1 MSTQPAKPQK
11 SSSERVRGWSG
22 PAILSYGYRPFFMGA
37 GIWAVLAMLYWIVI
51 LSNETAYWSLFFP
64 LDWHAHE
71 MLFGYLGA
79 VLAGFLLTAVPNWTG
94 RLPIVGWPVAALF
107 ALWLLGRL
115 AIGVSQ
121 FLSPG
126 IAGVLDLLLPTA
138 LTLSI
143 GREIWAGK
151 NWRNLPLLALYF
163 LFGVANLV
171 FHVEAALGRVA
182 AEAIGFRLGLG
193 VAVVLLSLV
202 GGRIIPSFTRN
213 WLVKQGHK
221 ARPAPFNAIDRAAL
235 AVTLPSLAAWI
246 IWPDHI
252 GVSYL
257 CAIAGVAHLV
267 RWSRWAGWQTRSEP
281 MLWIL
286 HLGYLFVPLGFLA
299 VCLAG
304 LGVPFSPMIGA
315 QHLWMAG
322 AIGVTSLAIM
332 SRASLAHAGRK
343 PVANRAITTSYCL
356 VLASVVLRFFAAF
369 GASTGSIMAVSALLW
384 STGFLVFTVTYFP
397 ILTKSTAKT
406 HRQNR
411 VR

>member
-1 MSTQPAKPQK
+1 MSTQPAKPQM

-22 PAILSYGYRPFFMGA
+22 PAILSYGYRPFFMAA
-37 GIWAVLAMLYWIVI
+37 GIWAVFAMLYWIVI
-51 LSNETAYWSLFFP
+51 LSNEAAYWSLFYP

-107 ALWLLGRL
+107 ALWLVGRV
-115 AIGVSQ
+115 AIGLSQ
-121 FLSPG
+121 FLS
-126 IAGVLDLLLPTA
+126 AGVAGLLDLLLPMA
-138 LTLSI
+138 LALSI
-143 GREIWAGK
+143 GREIWVGK
-151 NWRNLPLLALYF
+151 NWRNTPLWALYL

-171 FHVEAALGRVA
+171 FHIEAALGRVA

-193 VAVVLLSLV
+193 VAVMLLSLV

-213 WLVKQGHK
+213 WLVKQGHN
-221 ARPAPFNAIDRAAL
+221 ARPAQFNAIDRVAL
-235 AVTLPSLAAWI
+235 GATLPTLAAWVV
-246 IWPDHI
+246 WPDHI
-252 GVSYL
+252 GVAYL
-257 CAIAGVAHLV
+257 CGVTGVAHLV
-267 RWSRWAGWQTRSEP
+267 RWLRWAGWPTRSEP

-304 LGVPFSPMIGA
+304 LGAPISTIIGA

-322 AIGVTSLAIM
+322 AIGVTTLAIM

-343 PVANRAITTSYCL
+343 PVANLAITTSFIL
-356 VLASVVLRFFAAF
+356 VLAAVVLRFVAAF
-369 GASTGSIMAVSALLW
+369 SPSANTIMYMSAMCWVVGFAVY
-384 STGFLVFTVTYFP
+384 TVTYFP
-397 ILTKSTAKT
+397 ILTKPT
-406 HRQNR
+406 R
-411 VR
+411 